1 MRSAQRKDE
10 RDVKLGNNKDRD
22 RFYRNMTMEQ
32 QAMFSSIKENVFTFC
47 EAKAGSGKTI
57 VTMAA
62 MLDMLAN
69 GEISKII
76 YIQKVSQRFL
86 QNGFL
91 PGTIEEKTNS
101 LWTPVYDAM
110 LRLGYLPHDVNEL
123 RLTDRLILTTDS
135 TLRGVNFEDA
145 GIVIDEAENCDTET
159 LKLIFTRVH
168 DSCRVA
174 LIGDSVQKDNRG
186 NHNLDFVRY
195 GNYLADKI
203 GMRVMLSK
211 NFRGRFSQL
220 AEEFV

>member
-1 MRSAQRKDE
+1 MKTREVRLK
-10 RDVKLGNNKDRD
+10 NNKERD
-22 RFYRNMTMEQ
+22 RFYNDMTFEQ
-32 QAMFSSIKENVFTFC
+32 QVLFNSIKDRVFTFC
-47 EAKAGSGKTI
+47 EARAGSGKTV

-62 MLDMLAN
+62 MIDMLAN
-69 GEISKII
+69 GEIAKIV

-110 LRLGYLPHDVNEL
+110 LRLGYLPSDVDEL
-123 RLTDRLILTTDS
+123 RQTDRLFLVTDS

-145 GIVIDEAENCDTET
+145 GVIIDEAENCDTET

-168 DSCRVA
+168 DNCHVA
-174 LIGDSVQKDNRG
+174 MIGDSLQKDNRG

-195 GNYLADKI
+195 GNYLAEHI
-203 GMRVMLSK
+203 GMKVELTK

-220 AEEFV
+220 AEDFV

>member
-1 MRSAQRKDE
+1 MKT
-10 RDVKLGNNKDRD
+10 RDVKLKNNKERD
-22 RFYRNMTMEQ
+22 RFYGEMTLEQ
-32 QAMFSSIKENVFTFC
+32 QVLFQSIEDGIFTFC
-47 EAKAGSGKTI
+47 EARAGSGKTI

-62 MLDMLAN
+62 MVDMLAN
-69 GEISKII
+69 GEIGRII

-110 LRLGYLPHDVNEL
+110 LRLGYLPSDVDEL
-123 RLTDRLILTTDS
+123 RQTDRLFLVTDS

-145 GIVIDEAENCDTET
+145 GVIIDEAENCDTET

-168 DSCRVA
+168 DNCHVA
-174 LIGDSVQKDNRG
+174 MIGDSLQKDNRG

-195 GNYLADKI
+195 GNYLAEHI
-203 GMRVMLSK
+203 GMKVELTK

-220 AEEFV
+220 AEDFV